1 MQNTSVATTWMGSS
15 LWSFSYLL
23 QVDCDFVWF
32 YLCLFHEG
40 CLLQLYR
47 KARDEL
53 GYHQLIGLPCFT
65 ASLVFVSELL
75 LTKALSPGLGPSTA
89 LGLLVA
95 HQALENIFQFW
106 YKCPWA
112 VFLLPPLVGKGK
124 LVSRRLCWIFP
135 AIVWNTGACHWTT
148 PGDSTP
154 LYGISVKMALVTA
167 KGPGVPQVILTR
179 CFFIFSLMSYCVCNP
194 HYEHEKLHN
203 HLCKWKVALWNS
215 LLHLH
220 L

>member
-1 MQNTSVATTWMGSS
+1 M
-15 LWSFSYLL
+15 
-23 QVDCDFVWF
+23 
-32 YLCLFHEG
+32 
-40 CLLQLYR
+40 
-47 KARDEL
+47 
-53 GYHQLIGLPCFT
+53 
-65 ASLVFVSELL
+65 SLVNISLLAFPVSQQVWY
-75 LTKALSPGLGPSTA
+75 LSVNYCWQKHLAWSGDESDLPSTA

-112 VFLLPPLVGKGK
+112 VFLLPSLVGKGK

-148 PGDSTP
+148 PWDSTP

-167 KGPGVPQVILTR
+167 KGPSVPQVILTR